1 MIKTQKK
8 GVIIVNHQPPDYNY
22 KYGHSEIIKGLLYLA
37 GEDDVDLL
45 LYGEIESR
53 NLNGKGSFQSEPQ
66 PQIDT
71 WIDLRDLRPNN
82 RQIFVPS
89 TVEYLPFPFR
99 DGVLEEAREH
109 LPKAKEA
116 LERSIRDNRRVLVT
130 CHQGRSRSVMLL
142 LWHLS
147 EKEGSYLD
155 AYWTIK
161 GARPIMEP
169 DKKFKPLMEEWKIK
183 YPAVKGW

>member
-1 MIKTQKK
+1 M
-8 GVIIVNHQPPDYNY
+8 NHQPPDYSY

-37 GEDDVDLL
+37 GEDDVDAL
-45 LYGEIESR
+45 LYGEEESR
-53 NLNGKGSFQSEPQ
+53 NLNGKGSFNIEPN
-66 PQIDT
+66 PAIDT

-82 RQIFVPS
+82 RKIYLPS

-99 DGVLEEAREH
+99 DGFLSEAREH
-109 LPKAKEA
+109 LPLAKEA
-116 LERSIRDNRRVLVT
+116 LENCLGSNKRVLVT

-142 LWHLS
+142 LWYLA

-169 DKKFKPLMEEWKIK
+169 DKKFKPLIEEWKVK
-183 YPAVKGW
+183 YPAEKGW